1 MEQVRGI
8 EPPLQPWEGRV
19 LPLNHTCIT
28 YILSFFPELSQS
40 LFQGGFLFYTR
51 QSELMGIL

>member
-19 LPLNHTCIT
+19 LPLNHTCIPE
-28 YILSFFPELSQS
+28 YIICSKSRD
-40 LFQGGFLFYTR
+40 FLFLCLKHYNEIGV
-51 QSELMGIL
+51 QHDFK

>member
-19 LPLNHTCIT
+19 LPLNHTCILV
-28 YILSFFPELSQS
+28 YII
-40 LFQGGFLFYTR
+40 
-51 QSELMGIL
+51 ILIWI